1 MKGELPYT
9 DCLATLRI
17 LKLDKVVLNRFYVA
31 DSASIKNVVAILD
44 IRTNQIVQVY
54 TDEDYDAKQEREREG
69 ENSNNI

>member
-54 TDEDYDAKQEREREG
+54 TDENYDAKQERERE
-69 ENSNNI
+69 NSNNI

>member
-1 MKGELPYT
+1 MKGELPYA

-31 DSASIKNVVAILD
+31 EFASIKNVVAILD

-54 TDEDYDAKQEREREG
+54 TDKDYDAKQERKRERKQ
-69 ENSNNI
+69 